1 MLELNLMEVKMTGV
15 GERIRKGRQ
24 MNGLTQS
31 QLASKLGCS
40 INTISRWEHDRNLPS
55 KKDME
60 KISSILGID
69 IEADEELSVH
79 PSELASE
86 DLRLEL
92 VASQQKNKKL
102 MLLIVVCVVLFLI
115 IMAVYI
121 LGTQKRS
128 PDSPDCPVT
137 IIYYDVQE
145 GEEIN

>member
-1 MLELNLMEVKMTGV
+1 MKKKIVFAALVSLQQIENMLELNLKEVKMTGV

-86 DLRLEL
+86 DLRL
-92 VASQQKNKKL
+92 
-102 MLLIVVCVVLFLI
+102 
-115 IMAVYI
+115 
-121 LGTQKRS
+121 
-128 PDSPDCPVT
+128 DC
-137 IIYYDVQE
+137 I
-145 GEEIN
+145 